1 MSSEFSI
8 QGFLGA
14 SEEERNRRVEIR
26 GKIVSCQD
34 SGLFMFADV
43 SGSVLVKA
51 PSQFA
56 AQIHSGKFVKLINP
70 KLETKGDK
78 IMLLDEKSRIF
89 PSRKIKELE
98 DYKVK
103 MEDDNECPTLAML
116 AELDPEQKV
125 SEIRVMIL
133 KDLGINRVTQRKIP
147 VKKLLVKDKHGTDRF
162 ISVWTYFIEKVQV
175 GKIYKITNMRVEK
188 HPKEKPH
195 QLSTTNASKIV
206 DITDEKKEE
215 FKGVS
220 LADGS
225 VNGIV
230 EVVHGIYKYH
240 CCPKCKCKAD
250 DSMIR
255 CATCDAILHEKME
268 TFKYVLC
275 LNIGNDD
282 MLEMTGFSSSATDVV
297 SLPLPLP
304 STDDIEDI
312 MNNDLENKDV
322 EVEFT
327 FKNLT
332 KEKIVHKI
340 TVKN

>member
-1 MSSEFSI
+1 MTSDFSI
-8 QGFLGA
+8 QAFLGA
-14 SEEERNRRVEIR
+14 SEDERSGRVEIR

-34 SGLFMFADV
+34 SGWFKFADV
-43 SGSVLVKA
+43 SDSVLVKA

-56 AQIHSGKFVKLINP
+56 AQINSGKFVKLINP
-70 KLETKGDK
+70 KLESKGDK
-78 IMLLDEKSRIF
+78 IMMLDEKSRIF
-89 PSRKIKELE
+89 PTRRIKELE
-98 DYKVK
+98 DQKIKV
-103 MEDDNECPTLAML
+103 EDDNECPTLAML
-116 AELDPEQKV
+116 AQLDPQQKV
-125 SEIRVMIL
+125 SEIRVKIL
-133 KDLGINRVTQRKIP
+133 KDFGINRAGQKNTP
-147 VKKLLVKDKHGTDRF
+147 VKKLLVKDKHGTTNF

-195 QLSTTNASKIV
+195 QLSTTSASKIV

-225 VNGIV
+225 VNGTV
-230 EVVHGIYKYH
+230 EVVHGIYKYQ

-255 CATCDAILHEKME
+255 CATCDAILHEKEE

-282 MLEMTGFSSSATDVV
+282 MLEITGFSQSATDVV
-297 SLPLPLP
+297 SLKLPLQ
-304 STDDIEDI
+304 STDDIEDM
-312 MNNDLENKDV
+312 MNNALENKDV

-327 FKNLT
+327 FKSHT